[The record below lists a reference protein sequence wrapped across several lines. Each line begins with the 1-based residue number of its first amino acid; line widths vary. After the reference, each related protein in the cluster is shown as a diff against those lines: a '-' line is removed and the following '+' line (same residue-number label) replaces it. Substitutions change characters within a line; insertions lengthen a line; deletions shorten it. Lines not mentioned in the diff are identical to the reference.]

1 MEVYIFSKNRRCPY
15 LHYAFLIP
23 EVEQYA
29 NENLDWLTPEHKV
42 DISFLHKWLQNAQEK
57 QQSYQDNKTQSVIYQ
72 TSVETLRD
80 IISVAESGMTDD
92 WFEVYITRF

>member
-29 NENLDWLTPEHKV
+29 NKNLDWFTPEHKI
-42 DISFLHKWLQNAQEK
+42 DISFLHKWLHDAREK
-57 QQSYQDNKTQSVIYQ
+57 QQSYSDNKTKSIIYQ
-72 TSVETLRD
+72 ASVEAIRD
-80 IISVAESGMTDD
+80 IVSVVESGMTDD
-92 WFEVYITRF
+92 WFEVYITKF

>member
-29 NENLDWLTPEHKV
+29 NENLDWFIPEHKV
-42 DISFLHKWLQNAQEK
+42 DISFLHKWLHDAQEK
-57 QQSYQDNKTQSVIYQ
+57 QQSYQDNKTESVIYQ
-72 TSVETLRD
+72 ASVETLRD
-80 IISVAESGMTDD
+80 IISVVESGMTDD